1 MRNNKTVYRDGDR
14 CLKVFGERYAET
26 EVLGEAYNQ
35 ALAAEAGLPVPRV
48 LEVAAAA
55 GRWTIVSQYIRGS
68 TLAQRLLAEPQRRD
82 EWLELLVDAQL
93 TEQKTPCLGLGRLRE
108 KLQKKLHMAA
118 LPADVRGRLL
128 ERLAALPE
136 PAAQPAFCHGD
147 FSPDN
152 LVLAGDGTPYILDWA
167 HAAQG
172 SAPADAARSYL
183 LLRLAGD
190 VPQAEVLA
198 EAYLQCYC
206 RRSGTEPQAVRQ
218 WLPIVAAAQTVR
230 ANAAGR
236 AALQAFID

>member
-68 TLAQRLLAEPQRRD
+68 TLAQRLAAEPQRRD

-93 TEQKTPCLGLGRLRE
+93 TVQKTPCLGLGRLRE

-118 LPADVRGRLL
+118 LPADVRGGCWSGWPHCRS
-128 ERLAALPE
+128 RRHS
-136 PAAQPAFCHGD
+136 PAFCHGD
-147 FSPDN
+147 FSP
-152 LVLAGDGTPYILDWA
+152 G
-167 HAAQG
+167 
-172 SAPADAARSYL
+172 
-183 LLRLAGD
+183 
-190 VPQAEVLA
+190 
-198 EAYLQCYC
+198 
-206 RRSGTEPQAVRQ
+206 
-218 WLPIVAAAQTVR
+218 
-230 ANAAGR
+230 
-236 AALQAFID
+236 